1 MAALSLVVAVSE
13 IGTSPDAAGHPRA
26 KRIPSRWTLNSL
38 LVSID
43 RDTEQ
48 VANDNGIGSYTVGQ
62 IQRWLGCSHSVAGR
76 IRDRSRPLRV
86 REAATLARR
95 AA

>member
-1 MAALSLVVAVSE
+1 MAALSLVSLTDTAASE
-13 IGTSPDAAGHPRA
+13 SGHPRA
-26 KRIPSRWTLNSL
+26 KRISSRWALNSL